1 MGALLGNVSYQLF
14 CCRELQLGFTRMFL
28 LDQLKT
34 LPLFQSP
41 EVTLKRKLDDNPTYP
56 FEPVILSPTDQY
68 PGWWRGYGAKL
79 WSL

>member
-1 MGALLGNVSYQLF
+1 MAALLGNVSYQLF
-14 CCRELQLGFTRMFL
+14 CCRELQSRALLIVRMFL

-56 FEPVILSPTDQY
+56 FEPVLLSPTDQF
-68 PGWWRGYGAKL
+68 PGWDGVQ
-79 WSL
+79 S